1 VSDNR
6 VNYQR
11 FFSSIRLA
19 KKNRTSKQGMAEIFK
34 QFGDHL
40 YA

>member
-1 VSDNR
+1 MDFISL
-6 VNYQR
+6 
-11 FFSSIRLA
+11 FRLA

-40 YA
+40 YV